1 MSTDEPSQAP
11 VPGYE
16 SWRQFHALCLDLPAP
31 DAHAIDHRLRLYRR
45 AQEVGA
51 LCESGAAVLLVAALG
66 RALLD
71 GTQVF
76 AHMATVLDGLV
87 FGLTC
92 TLLVIIGTRALQRTR
107 RALEHRALA
116 RGIGTDTIPWTK
128 AESLFASVTSL
139 EVREYL
145 QSVRVQARPLRRA
158 EAAVALERGNGR
170 PPLEEAG
177 PAGFVRHLRAREG
190 VLARQI
196 AAASACLVALL
207 LVRVS
212 GIDGDL
218 FLPALSLLAG
228 WTLAGMLSAG
238 LQIALDPWDLR
249 AAGPEWTRIR
259 ATLAAEIVPDLAVL
273 LAILATAIGLIGAG

>member
-11 VPGYE
+11 TPGYE

-31 DAHAIDHRLRLYRR
+31 DANTIDYRLRLYRR

-71 GTQVF
+71 GTRVF
-76 AHMATVLDGLV
+76 VHMASVLDGLV

-92 TLLVIIGTRALQRTR
+92 TLLVIVGTRVLQRTR

-116 RGIGTDTIPWTK
+116 RGIGTDTIPWAK
-128 AESLFASVTSL
+128 AESLFASVGSL

-145 QSVRVQARPLRRA
+145 QSVREQGRPLRRV

-170 PPLEEAG
+170 APLEDAG
-177 PAGFVRHLRAREG
+177 HTGFVRHLRAREG
-190 VLARQI
+190 VLVRQI
-196 AAASACLVALL
+196 TAASTCLVALL
-207 LVRVS
+207 LARVS
-212 GIDGDL
+212 GIEGAL
-218 FLPALSLLAG
+218 FLPALSLLGG
-228 WTLAGMLSAG
+228 WTLAGMLSAL

-249 AAGPEWTRIR
+249 PAGPEWNRVR
-259 ATLAAEIVPDLAVL
+259 ATLAADVVPDLAVL
-273 LAILATAIGLIGAG
+273 LAILATTTQLIGAG

>member
-1 MSTDEPSQAP
+1 MDQDNEA
-11 VPGYE
+11 VDHPGYR

-31 DAHAIDHRLRLYRR
+31 EANAIDNRLRLYRR
-45 AQEVGA
+45 AQEVGT
-51 LCESGAAVLLVAALG
+51 LRESGAAVLLVAALG

-71 GTQVF
+71 GTRVF

-92 TLLVIIGTRALQRTR
+92 TLLVVVGTRALQRTR

-116 RGIGTDTIPWTK
+116 HGIGTDTIPWAK
-128 AESLFASVTSL
+128 AESLFASVSSP

-145 QSVRVQARPLRRA
+145 QSVREHGRPLRRA
-158 EAAVALERGNGR
+158 EAAVALERANGR
-170 PPLEEAG
+170 PPLENAD
-177 PAGFVRHLRAREG
+177 PAGFIGHLRAREG

-196 AAASACLVALL
+196 TAASACLVALL

-212 GIDGDL
+212 GIEGNL

-228 WTLAGMLSAG
+228 WTLAGMLNG
-238 LQIALDPWDLR
+238 LLQIALDPWDLR

-259 ATLAAEIVPDLAVL
+259 ATLAADIVPDLAVL
-273 LAILATAIGLIGAG
+273 LAILATTVGLVGAG